1 MSEHKQSD
9 GDVYQATKAIYER
22 YARTKDGYYSSRRRL
37 LNYSVWQL
45 WAWRTAYRYLRR
57 QLARG
62 PRLDSAIEVGC
73 GRGDFA
79 IKLAREFP
87 GLERVAGCDF
97 SDGAIEV
104 AQRQGA
110 PVEFAVGNVLRLNY
124 REREFGAVFCV
135 NVLAHI
141 PDHDMPTAIGEL
153 CRISRH
159 FLCVELKNA
168 DSLYYR
174 RRKAEVDGVPI
185 FPTRAS
191 RVCELAAENGFRLV
205 GRRNVFGLDVASP
218 MIVLA
223 FQR

>member
-1 MSEHKQSD
+1 MSEHNRPD
-9 GDVYQATKAIYER
+9 GDLYQATKAIYER

-57 QLARG
+57 QMARS
-62 PRLDSAIEVGC
+62 PQVKSAIEVGC

-79 IKLAREFP
+79 IKLARKFP

-97 SDGAIEV
+97 SEGAIAV
-104 AQRQGA
+104 AQRQRA
-110 PVEFAVGNVLRLNY
+110 PVEFAVGNVLRLDY
-124 REREFGAVFCV
+124 GEREFGAVFCV

-141 PDHDMPTAIGEL
+141 PDNDMPTAISEL
-153 CRISRH
+153 CRISDH
-159 FLCVELKNA
+159 FLCVEIKNA

-174 RRKAEVDGVPI
+174 RRKTEVDGVPI

-191 RVCELAAENGFRLV
+191 RVRELAAKHGFRLV